1 MAFFYYSFGILPYL
15 RMINSHPSR
24 AKETADPERRF
35 PVRAVKTQIR
45 IETEIMMAIIA
56 VIANAFM
63 PVPVVGFAF

>member
-1 MAFFYYSFGILPYL
+1 
-15 RMINSHPSR
+15 MINSHPSR